1 MINKLSL
8 PKTVIVVNMQGEK
21 MQPTDVGKARRLLK
35 TQKAV
40 IVNKQP
46 FTIRL
51 NQ

>member
-1 MINKLSL
+1 MITKL
-8 PKTVIVVNMQGEK
+8 PKTVIVLSVNGEK

-35 TQKAV
+35 SNKAI

-46 FTIRL
+46 FTIQL